1 MRALFAPW
9 PRLATRPFRR
19 AALAMALLLAAAP
32 LAPAQA
38 AEVAGNLVPQGG
50 VVPEGAQVAVSLRV
64 TEGAGRLGHAVAE
77 TRFRAPGQAGPIAFA
92 LPFEPAALSA
102 GRTYAVSVR
111 VTEGGQLLWHNVDR
125 VAVTPGAA
133 RVAVQVPLVRAG
145 AAVPPPAPAAPASK
159 TAAAPVAPPAPQAAR
174 VAVARGVV
182 SAPLPPATQPPDLAP
197 AQAAPAPAPS
207 APAPAQAQ
215 APSAAP
221 EMPGPAVALRCT
233 GNEPGWSLLVQGGLA
248 RLRTQADPGRE
259 VNAAARYTAAPWAE
273 PPFAMLR
280 VDVPGA
286 GTAVAM
292 LVAEACTDSMSGAG
306 QPIRARVSMPDGTLR
321 MGCCGSLAS
330 VAPGAAGTN
339 SSGAAGTNGS
349 GVAAA
354 PGVQPASQFT
364 PAGASDEAVPASV
377 READWAH
384 LLPGLLPAVQACA
397 VARPGQVVRAWAMP
411 QGKAGVRIMV
421 PGGTR
426 YDCLADI
433 AAARVERVGIVVP
446 VELMPGEGR
455 PVFRP
460 GVLARAEA
468 CRAIETVRA
477 PDGTPVG
484 SLAWETCR

>member
-1 MRALFAPW
+1 MRAPFAPS

-19 AALAMALLLAAAP
+19 AALALALLLAAAP
-32 LAPAQA
+32 LAPARA

-92 LPFEPAALSA
+92 LPFEPAALSP
-102 GRTYAVSVR
+102 GRAYAVSVR

-125 VAVTPGAA
+125 VAVTPGQA

-145 AAVPPPAPAAPASK
+145 AAAPPPAPAAPASK
-159 TAAAPVAPPAPQAAR
+159 TAAAPVVPPAPQPAR

-182 SAPLPPATQPPDLAP
+182 SAPLPPAAQLPELAP

-292 LVAEACTDSMSGAG
+292 LVAERCTDSMSGEG
-306 QPIRARVSMPDGTLR
+306 LPIRARVSMPDGALR

-330 VAPGAAGTN
+330 VAPGAG
-339 SSGAAGTNGS
+339 
-349 GVAAA
+349 GVGAAA
-354 PGVQPASQFT
+354 PQAAARVQPASQFT
-364 PAGASDEAVPASV
+364 PAGASDEAIPASV
-377 READWAH
+377 RETDWAH

-397 VARPGQVVRAWAMP
+397 VARPGQVVRAWSMP

-446 VELMPGEGR
+446 VETMPGEGR

>member
-1 MRALFAPW
+1 V
-9 PRLATRPFRR
+9 
-19 AALAMALLLAAAP
+19 ALLLGCLGAP
-32 LAPAQA
+32 GPAGA
-38 AEVAGNLVPQGG
+38 AEVTGSLVPQGG
-50 VVPEGAQVAVSLRV
+50 VVPAGAQVAITLRV
-64 TEGAGRLGHAVAE
+64 TESASRLGHAVAE

-92 LPFEPAALSA
+92 LPFEPSALA
-102 GRTYAVSVR
+102 PGRAYAVAVR

-125 VAVTPGAA
+125 VAVPQGAG

-145 AAVPPPAPAAPASK
+145 TPAAPVPPAAASASPPARS
-159 TAAAPVAPPAPQAAR
+159 AAAPVAPPPPQPTR
-174 VAVARGVV
+174 LAVARGVT
-182 SAPLPPATQPPDLAP
+182 SAPLPPEPAPPPAAPPPAVAAP
-197 AQAAPAPAPS
+197 AAAPAP
-207 APAPAQAQ
+207 
-215 APSAAP
+215 AAP

-248 RLRTQADPGRE
+248 RLRTQADQGRE
-259 VNAAARYTAAPWAE
+259 VNTVARYTAAPWAE

-286 GTAVAM
+286 GTAVAL
-292 LVAEACTDSMSGAG
+292 LVAEACTDSLSGDG

-321 MGCCGSLAS
+321 MGCCRSLAS
-330 VAPGAAGTN
+330 VAPGAG
-339 SSGAAGTNGS
+339 
-349 GVAAA
+349 GVDAAA
-354 PGVQPASQFT
+354 PWAAARVQPASQFT
-364 PAGASDEAVPASV
+364 PAGATDEAVPAAV
-377 READWAH
+377 RETDARETEARETAARETGARETDARETDWAH

-397 VARPGQVVRAWAMP
+397 VARPGQVVRAWSMP
-411 QGKAGVRIMV
+411 LGKAGVRIMV
-421 PGGTR
+421 PGGAR

-446 VELMPGEGR
+446 VEPMPGEGR

-460 GVLARAEA
+460 GVPASAEA